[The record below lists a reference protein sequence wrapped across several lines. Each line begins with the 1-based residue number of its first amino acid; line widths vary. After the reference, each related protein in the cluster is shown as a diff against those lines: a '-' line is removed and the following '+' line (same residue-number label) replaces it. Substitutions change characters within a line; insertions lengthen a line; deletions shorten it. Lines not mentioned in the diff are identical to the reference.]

1 VDGFLAFAESYKKM
15 KAKNRKYKTA
25 NRKYAAEQEVARTDI
40 AQLKDDLRARDATIQ
55 AQKADIERLE
65 DCISQERILSGVWK
79 EKSDESKELL
89 RALTKTV
96 KQNKTSLLL
105 AIADIEDES
114 KSRKAS
120 SRVRTSRAGKR

>member
-1 VDGFLAFAESYKKM
+1 M
-15 KAKNRKYKTA
+15 
-25 NRKYAAEQEVARTDI
+25 

-65 DCISQERILSGVWK
+65 DCVSQERIVSGVWK
-79 EKSDESKELL
+79 EKSDESRELL

-105 AIADIEDES
+105 AVANIEDGS

-120 SRVRTSRAGKR
+120 RVRTGRAGKR